1 MAMFRYRNVEEHD
14 MRLTNI
20 GGFRTIDE
28 AVNYKL
34 DLLTDSD
41 RKFKNIFEIMFTET
55 DNIFAEKTDGYR
67 IIKTTYGQ
75 CRDEAIRISSI
86 LSSVLSEFE
95 VNSIIGMYMSN
106 SVEWIEIFWALLR
119 SGYRPLLMNSRL
131 DDATLNKVIED
142 NGVVAV
148 ISDINTEKRAFS
160 VKTFD
165 VQEIIG
171 TEVKAKFEAVW
182 SDEIILMS
190 SGTSENVK
198 LCVYTGEKFYHQ
210 LCNSV
215 AIIKECKAI
224 KRHYEGE
231 LKLLT
236 FLPFYH
242 IFGLAAVFMWFGFFS
257 RTFVFLNDFGAD
269 TILNT
274 VRKHKVTHI
283 FAVPLLWNKVYEAA
297 LKKVKERGEKTWN
310 KFQKGLRIAQ
320 KLDFNPAL
328 AEAFS
333 RKAFKEVREKIFGDS
348 IQFLIAGGSYIS
360 PEVVTF
366 FNGIGYH
373 MAVGFGMS
381 EVGITSV
388 ELSDK
393 AKVRNTCSVGKPFK
407 SMEYMVSEEG
417 ELLIRGNGMAAK
429 IIQSGE
435 VKFLNTDEWF
445 HTKDAVICSED
456 GRYYINGRMDDMIP
470 CKTGENLNP
479 NRIEA
484 MIDVSG
490 VRCPCLISRKN
501 DFNEPKPVLIIEVN
515 KYLSNDRMKEI
526 LNNVREQL
534 VLNKLD
540 GTINEIVLT
549 TDALMGAEE
558 FKINRHRISRL
569 YEDGRIT
576 ILRPDDSE
584 ISDESIPEELLW
596 DVKEIFAEALSI
608 EKDAL
613 NIDSH
618 FFYDL
623 NGSSLDYLS
632 MLADIKHKYDVAF
645 PENDEGTLG
654 TIREFCKYIQDN
666 A

>member
-1 MAMFRYRNVEEHD
+1 

-20 GGFRTIDE
+20 GGFNTIDE
-28 AVNYKL
+28 FVNYKL
-34 DLLTDSD
+34 KMLTDSD
-41 RKFKNIFEIMFTET
+41 RQFKDIFEIMFTDL

-75 CRDEAIRISSI
+75 CRDEIIRISSSVSSI
-86 LSSVLSEFE
+86 LREFE
-95 VNSIIGMYMSN
+95 LNSIIGIYMSN
-106 SVEWIEIFWALLR
+106 SVEWIEIFFALLR
-119 SGYRPLLMNSRL
+119 CGYRPLLMNLRL
-131 DDATLNKVIED
+131 DDNTLNKVIED

-148 ISDINTEKRAFS
+148 ISDGKTFC
-160 VKTFD
+160 VKT
-165 VQEIIG
+165 VGVEKIIS
-171 TEVKAKFEAVW
+171 AKFSDNFEPTW

-210 LCNSV
+210 LCNSA
-215 AIIKECKAI
+215 AIIKECKAV

-274 VRKHKVTHI
+274 VKKHKVTHI

-297 LKKVKERGEKTWN
+297 IKKVKERGEKTYN

-328 AEAFS
+328 AEGFS
-333 RKAFKEVREKIFGDS
+333 KKAFKEVREKLFGDS

-360 PEVVTF
+360 PEVVAF
-366 FNGIGYH
+366 FNGIGYP
-373 MAVGFGMS
+373 MSVGFGMS

-393 AKVRNTCSVGKPFK
+393 AKIRNSCSVGKPFK
-407 SMEYMVSEEG
+407 SMEYSVSEEG

-435 VKFLNTDEWF
+435 VKVLGVDEWF
-445 HTKDAVICSED
+445 YTKDAVIRSED
-456 GRYYINGRMDDMIP
+456 GRFYINGRMDDMIP

-479 NRIEA
+479 NRIES
-484 MIDVSG
+484 MINVSG
-490 VRCPCLISRKN
+490 IRCCCLVSRTNEFK
-501 DFNEPKPVLIIEVN
+501 EPKPVLIIEVN
-515 KYLSNDRMKEI
+515 KYLSNGRIKDI
-526 LNNVREQL
+526 ISNVKEQL
-534 VLNKLD
+534 AHNKLD

-549 TDALMGAEE
+549 TDMLMGADE
-558 FKINRHRISRL
+558 FKLNRHRISRL
-569 YEDGRIT
+569 YEQGCITTVKADGAET
-576 ILRPDDSE
+576 ANE
-584 ISDESIPEELLW
+584 TIPEELIL
-596 DVKEIFAEALSI
+596 DMKEIFAEALSV
-608 EKDAL
+608 EKDTL
-613 NIDSH
+613 ELDSH

-623 NGSSLDYLS
+623 DGSSLDYLS
-632 MLADIKHKYDVAF
+632 MLADIKNKYDVAF
-645 PENDEGTLG
+645 PDDDGETIG